1 MHSYAEARVKGIA
14 QPQAEDAAYE
24 AWVGERDHEL
34 FRWVKVKTEKTALQ
48 HLSTACMAWERGVLP
63 QLGDPVY
70 VEQHF
75 SLPFFDAVIPDPD
88 YGSRNGEEVSIVLE
102 GTIDYGDWS
111 IKDWKTCSDPRKYQG
126 GYGGEGWQLKRWA
139 VQPTVYCWAA
149 RELDDLSDPLTFEY
163 AAVEKTQPNV
173 HWLTVQRSDSD
184 FEWLKRLCWNVVQM
198 LESGLEEWPL
208 DNTSAL
214 CSEQWCPAWS
224 TCVGAELVIPSDWGL
239 TGVSSPSGRAA

>member
-75 SLPFFDAVIPDPD
+75 SLPFFEAVLPDPE
-88 YGSRNGEEVSIVLE
+88 YGLRNGTEVCVDLE

-111 IKDWKTCSDPRKYQG
+111 VKDWKTCSDPRKYQG
-126 GYGGEGWQLKRWA
+126 GYGGEGWQLRRWGI
-139 VQPTVYCWAA
+139 QPTVYCWAA
-149 RELDDLSDPLTFEY
+149 RELGDLSEPLSFSY

-173 HWLTVQRSDSD
+173 HWLEVTRTQSD
-184 FEWLKRLCWNVVQM
+184 FDWLKRLCWNVVKM
-198 LESGLEEWPL
+198 LESDLDEWPL
-208 DNTSAL
+208 NDQSAL
-214 CSEQWCPAWS
+214 CSEKWCPAWDACKGS
-224 TCVGAELVIPSDWGL
+224 VLDTPQLSAMMSA
-239 TGVSSPSGRAA
+239 TSPTERDR